1 MATQLSRYCRWLI
14 NLCSNITFTLPIFSF
29 YKVAP
34 DIYRLGPRYQDI
46 TILSRMLLPPRSLE
60 QYPLT
65 CISPL
70 PTAQL
75 FFLVALIVHS
85 PPRRKCTECWQQVD
99 FASTRSRAYISTS
112 AILWQLEVVKGRG
125 LPVGGPRGVSL
136 PFQGGFFYGNV
147 PSIFRMGIVSV
158 FVIYKRDICE
168 NNKSA
173 ARCCKWAGA

>member
-14 NLCSNITFTLPIFSF
+14 NLCSNIAFTLPIFSF

-46 TILSRMLLPPRSLE
+46 PILSRMLLPPRSME

-75 FFLVALIVHS
+75 FLSSIDSALS
-85 PPRRKCTECWQQVD
+85 TETQV
-99 FASTRSRAYISTS
+99 Y
-112 AILWQLEVVKGRG
+112 
-125 LPVGGPRGVSL
+125 GVL
-136 PFQGGFFYGNV
+136 
-147 PSIFRMGIVSV
+147 
-158 FVIYKRDICE
+158 
-168 NNKSA
+168 A
-173 ARCCKWAGA
+173 AG